1 MTATMTRDATNAKD
15 WLGVVDEIGPRFAE
29 TAAARDASDAFV
41 ADHYPVLK
49 ECGLISA
56 LVPEEFGG
64 GGASY
69 STMAAIL
76 RRLAYHDGSTAL
88 ALAMHQHLVA
98 AQVFNHRNGRPA
110 PLLPRVAKEQIVLVS
125 TGARDWLESNGQVKA
140 VEGGFRVSARKAF
153 ASGSPAGAVAVTS
166 APYDHPVD
174 GPQVLHFG
182 VPLNAEGVSLD
193 DDWYVHGMRATGSRT
208 IIMENVF
215 VPESSIS
222 LTRSRIG
229 FAAIFNV
236 VIGVAMP
243 FIAGV
248 YVGVAER
255 AAELAVDLAK
265 KRANDPAVQ
274 WSIGET
280 LSALKVA
287 QTCHDAMVRLAN
299 EFDFTPSVENTN
311 EVLMLKTHAVEQ
323 AKKSV
328 ESAMDASGGAGFYRC
343 NGLER
348 LLRDVRASHYHPLPE
363 KQQMVFSGR
372 LGLGLDPVG

>member
-1 MTATMTRDATNAKD
+1 MNTKD
-15 WLGVVDEIGPRFAE
+15 WLDIVDEIGPQFAAR
-29 TAAARDASDAFV
+29 AAARDAGDTFV

-49 ECGLISA
+49 ERGIISA
-56 LVPEEFGG
+56 LVPEELGG

-76 RRLAYHDGSTAL
+76 RRLGYHDGSTAL
-88 ALAMHQHLVA
+88 ALSMHQHLVA

-110 PLLPRVAKEQIVLVS
+110 PLLPRVAKEQLVLVS
-125 TGARDWLESNGQVKA
+125 TGARDWMESNGRVES

-166 APYDHPVD
+166 APYDHPVE

-182 VPLNAEGVSLD
+182 VPLNAEGISLD

-215 VPESSIS
+215 VPEGAIS
-222 LTRSRIG
+222 LARSRIG
-229 FAAIFNV
+229 FAPIFNV
-236 VIGVAMP
+236 VAGVAMP

-248 YVGVAER
+248 YVGIAER
-255 AAELAVDLAK
+255 AAEVALDLAR
-265 KRANDPAVQ
+265 KRASDPTVQ
-274 WSIGET
+274 WSAGET

-287 QTCHDAMVRLAN
+287 QTCHDAMVRLTN
-299 EFDFTPSVENTN
+299 DFDFTPSVENTS
-311 EVLMLKTHAVEQ
+311 EVFMLKTHAVEQ
-323 AKKSV
+323 AKKAV
-328 ESAMDASGGAGFYRC
+328 EAAMDASGGAGFYRC

-348 LLRDVRASHYHPLPE
+348 LLRDVRASHYHPLPA

-372 LGLGLDPVG
+372 LGLGLDPIA

>member
-1 MTATMTRDATNAKD
+1 MNTKE
-15 WLGVVDEIGPRFAE
+15 WLKIVDEIGPGFAAKA
-29 TAAARDASDAFV
+29 TARDAADAFV

-56 LVPEEFGG
+56 LVPEDLGG

-76 RRLAYHDGSTAL
+76 RRLGYHDGSTAL
-88 ALAMHQHLVA
+88 ALSMHQHLVA

-110 PLLPRVAKEQIVLVS
+110 PLLPRVAQEQIVLVS
-125 TGARDWLESNGQVKA
+125 TGARDWMESNGRTETVD
-140 VEGGFRVSARKAF
+140 GGFRVSARKAF

-208 IIMENVF
+208 IVMENVF
-215 VPESSIS
+215 VPAGAVS
-222 LTRSRIG
+222 LARPRAG
-229 FAAIFNV
+229 FAPIFNIV
-236 VIGVAMP
+236 AAVAMP

-255 AAELAVDLAK
+255 AAEVALDLAA
-265 KRANDPAVQ
+265 KRASDATVQ
-274 WSIGET
+274 WSTGEM

-287 QTCHDAMVRLAN
+287 QTCHEAMVRLAN
-299 EFDFTPSVENTN
+299 DFEFTPSVENTS
-311 EVLMLKTHAVEQ
+311 EVFMLKTHTVEQ
-323 AKKSV
+323 AKKAV
-328 ESAMDASGGAGFYRC
+328 ESAMDASGGAGFYRG

-348 LLRDVRASHYHPLPE
+348 LLRDVRASHYHPLPA

-372 LGLGLDPVG
+372 LGLGLEPIG

>member
-1 MTATMTRDATNAKD
+1 MNAKD
-15 WLGVVDEIGPRFAE
+15 WLNIVDEIGPQFAAR
-29 TAAARDASDAFV
+29 AAARDSGDTFV

-49 ECGLISA
+49 ERGLISA
-56 LVPEEFGG
+56 LVPEELGG

-76 RRLAYHDGSTAL
+76 RRLGYHDGSTAL
-88 ALAMHQHLVA
+88 ALSMHQHLVA

-110 PLLPRVAKEQIVLVS
+110 PLLPRVAKEQLVLVS
-125 TGARDWLESNGQVKA
+125 TGARDWMESNGT
-140 VEGGFRVSARKAF
+140 VERVDGGFHVSARKAF

-166 APYDHPVD
+166 APYDHPVE

-182 VPLNAEGVSLD
+182 VPLNAEGISLD

-215 VPESSIS
+215 VPEGAIS
-222 LTRSRIG
+222 LARSRIG
-229 FAAIFNV
+229 FAPIFNLV
-236 VIGVAMP
+236 AGVAMP

-255 AAELAVDLAK
+255 AAEVALDLAR
-265 KRANDPAVQ
+265 KRASDPTVQ
-274 WSIGET
+274 WSAGET

-287 QTCHDAMVRLAN
+287 QTCHDAMVRLTN
-299 EFDFTPSVENTN
+299 DFDFTPSVENTS
-311 EVLMLKTHAVEQ
+311 EVFMLKTHAVEQ
-323 AKKSV
+323 AKKAV
-328 ESAMDASGGAGFYRC
+328 EAAMDTSGGAGFYRC

-348 LLRDVRASHYHPLPE
+348 LLRDVRASHYHPLPA

-372 LGLGLDPVG
+372 LGLGLEPIA

>member
-1 MTATMTRDATNAKD
+1 MDKHD
-15 WLGVVDEIGPRFAE
+15 WLGVVDEIGPQFAAE
-29 TAAARDASDAFV
+29 ATERDAGDTFV
-41 ADHYPVLK
+41 AEHYPVLR
-49 ECGLISA
+49 ERGLLSA

-76 RRLAYHDGSTAL
+76 RRLGYHDGSTAL
-88 ALAMHQHLVA
+88 ALSMHQHLVA

-110 PLLPRVAKEQIVLVS
+110 PLLPRVGQDNIVLVS
-125 TGARDWLESNGQVKA
+125 TGARDWLESNGQVER
-140 VEGGFRVSARKAF
+140 VDGGFRVSARKAF

-166 APYDHPVD
+166 APYDHPED

-182 VPLNAEGVSLD
+182 VPLSADGVSLD

-208 IIMENVF
+208 IVMEKVF
-215 VPESSIS
+215 VPEGTIS
-222 LTRSRIG
+222 LARSRAG
-229 FAAIFNV
+229 FAPIFNLV
-236 VIGVAMP
+236 AGVAMP

-255 AAELAVDLAK
+255 AVDVALGLAR
-265 KRANDPAVQ
+265 KRADDPTVQ
-274 WSIGET
+274 WSVGEM

-287 QTCHDAMVRLAN
+287 QTCHDALVRLTN
-299 EFDFTPSVENTN
+299 DLEFTPDVQNTS
-311 EVLMLKTHAVEQ
+311 EVFMLKTHAVEQ
-323 AKKSV
+323 AKKAV

-348 LLRDVRASHYHPLPE
+348 LLRDVRASHYHPLPA

-372 LGLGLDPVG
+372 LGLGLEAVD